1 MTSYE
6 FEKVAKNAVI
16 NVLSDDVNFIF
27 YLQIKSG
34 FYLERI

>member
-16 NVLSDDVNFIF
+16 NVLRSVQIVRNYIIF
-27 YLQIKSG
+27 NLI
-34 FYLERI
+34 